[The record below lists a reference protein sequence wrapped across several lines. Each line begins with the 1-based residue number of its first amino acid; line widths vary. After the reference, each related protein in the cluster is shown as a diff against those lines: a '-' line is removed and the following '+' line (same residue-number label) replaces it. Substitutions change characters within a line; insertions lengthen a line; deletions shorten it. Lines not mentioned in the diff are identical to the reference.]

1 MFKTAIRI
9 ALSVLTAA
17 SLSAGLASCGGP
29 KTAVDPGKPFHI
41 AVFVPGVVQGSP
53 TYEMMVAGVNAARD
67 QATAAKRE
75 VVVKVVEGGFNQGD
89 WQKGIQALAATG
101 EYDLIVSSN
110 PSLPDIAAAVA
121 KQTPAQHFLVL
132 DGDLAGNA
140 QIKTVAFNQFEQ
152 GYLNGYFAALLSKS
166 PLPKANPDLVVGLLA
181 GQEYPV
187 MNDQI
192 KAGYLAGAQAV
203 DPGFKIDF
211 RVLGNWYDAA
221 KAATLAK
228 DMIAAKAD
236 VILTIAGGGNQG
248 VITAAQEAGAY
259 VMWFDSPG
267 YLAGSGT
274 VMGSTMVNQAAA
286 CTEAVLKALD
296 GKLDYGTVTR
306 LGIKEGAVG
315 FAFDSPDLPKDLP
328 AAAIEAEKKLIEGIK
343 AGSVTLPVPG
353 KA

>member
-9 ALSVLTAA
+9 ALSLLAA
-17 SLSAGLASCGGP
+17 AGLSAGLASCGEQ
-29 KTAVDPGKPFHI
+29 KAADTGKPFRV

-67 QATAAKRE
+67 RATAGR
-75 VVVKVVEGGFNQGD
+75 VIDVKVVEGGFNQGD
-89 WQKGIQALAATG
+89 WQKGVLALATTG

-110 PSLPDIAAAVA
+110 PSLPAIVSEVA
-121 KQTPAQHFLVL
+121 KQTPAQRFLVL

-140 QIKTVAFNQFEQ
+140 QIKTIAFNQFEQ
-152 GYLNGYFAALLSKS
+152 GYLNGHFAALLSKS
-166 PLPKANPDLVVGLLA
+166 QLPKANPELVVGLLA

-187 MNDQI
+187 MNEQI
-192 KAGYLAGAQAV
+192 RAGYLAGAQAV
-203 DPGFKIDF
+203 DPGFKVDF

-248 VITAAQEAGAY
+248 VISASQEAGAY

-267 YLAGSGT
+267 YVTGSDT
-274 VMGSTMVNQAAA
+274 VMGSTTVDQTAA
-286 CTEAVLKALD
+286 CTEAVLKAMD
-296 GKLDYGTVTR
+296 GKLDYGVVTR

-315 FAFDSPDLPKDLP
+315 FAFDSPDLPKAVP
-328 AAAIEAEKKLIEGIK
+328 AGAIEAERKLIEAIK
-343 AGSVTLPVPG
+343 SGSVVLPVPG
-353 KA
+353 KS